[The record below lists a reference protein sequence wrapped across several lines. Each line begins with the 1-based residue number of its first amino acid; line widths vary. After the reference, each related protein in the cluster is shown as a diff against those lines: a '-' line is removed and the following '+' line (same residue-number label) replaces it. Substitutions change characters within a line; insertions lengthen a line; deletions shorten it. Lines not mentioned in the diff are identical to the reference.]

1 VVGASACPVFVGA
14 DVYLV
19 EYKYLGAMGV
29 GIRTP
34 ASCSRAG
41 AGVGAGMNTGIVIG
55 FVVGDGMIVRVV
67 VCVRR
72 VVECMVGREGE
83 L

>member
-1 VVGASACPVFVGA
+1 VQWGW
-14 DVYLV
+14 VYVRL
-19 EYKYLGAMGV
+19 
-29 GIRTP
+29 
-34 ASCSRAG
+34 RAG
-41 AGVGAGMNTGIVIG
+41 AGVGVGMNTGIVIG